1 MENKTKKSKKKTNDS
16 TLIYDLIGLLIR
28 IAWILLL
35 ILAAYVFLVG
45 LTVQHGETMEPSF
58 HNGDLVAYYK
68 LGHDYDTGDV
78 VVYKG
83 KDGDRQLGR
92 IIAKPGD
99 EVEITE
105 DGVKVNGYYQN
116 EKYASEEL
124 LLFSRGPDY
133 PLTLSS
139 DEYFILFDVREEG
152 EDSRLLGAIREK
164 EISGRV
170 MLSIRKRDF

>member
-1 MENKTKKSKKKTNDS
+1 MSSLTG
-16 TLIYDLIGLLIR
+16 DLVGLLLR
-28 IAWILLL
+28 VAWILFLVA
-35 ILAAYVFLVG
+35 AAYVFLVG
-45 LTVQHGETMEPSF
+45 LTVQHGETMEPAF
-58 HNGDLVAYYK
+58 HHGDLVAYYK
-68 LGHDYDTGDV
+68 LAHEYDTGDV

-133 PLTLSS
+133 PMTLSS
-139 DEYFILFDVREEG
+139 EEYFILFDVREEG
-152 EDSRLLGAIREK
+152 EDSRLLGAINERD
-164 EISGRV
+164 ISGRV
-170 MLSIRKRDF
+170 ILSIRKRDF